1 MMNVLQVGKFY
12 HPHPGGM
19 ETVLRDL
26 CLAIKDQVKLRVLVA
41 NTSPTTIRE
50 TIEGVDVT
58 RAASWGTVASTSVC
72 PRFPAMMNS
81 FAADIVHLHEP
92 NPLAVF
98 SYLTAKPR
106 GKLIV
111 SFHSEVVRQR
121 FLQKVY
127 HPFSRQVLQRAA
139 RIVVGSPAPLQHWPT
154 LAPFRD
160 KCVVVPFGIDVR
172 PFQDKQKYAHA
183 IGEIRRQFGE
193 PLLLF
198 VGRLVYYKGIEYLLE
213 AMRQVSARL
222 LIIGDG
228 PLRAKLAQAVQQNGL
243 KNKVVLLGQRPLD
256 QLPAYYHACD
266 LFILPSIHKSEAFG
280 IVQLEAMACGK
291 PVISTDLPSGVPWVN
306 QNGQTGLVIPPRDVE
321 ALIRAIN
328 LLVTNPSLRARLGR
342 GGQQRVAQEFTRER
356 MGARLLALY
365 EQVLRE

>member
-1 MMNVLQVGKFY
+1 MKVLQVGKFY

-26 CLAIKDQVKLRVLVA
+26 CLAIQDQVELRVLVA

-58 RAASWGTVASTSVC
+58 RAASWGLVASTSIC
-72 PRFPAMMNS
+72 PGFPALMKS
-81 FAADIVHLHEP
+81 FDADIVHLHEP
-92 NPLAVF
+92 NPLAVL
-98 SYLTAKPR
+98 SCLGARPR
-106 GKLIV
+106 GKLII

-121 FLQKVY
+121 LLRKVY
-127 HPFSRQVLQRAA
+127 QPFSNQLLQQAKC
-139 RIVVGSPAPLQHWPT
+139 IVVSSPAPIEHWPT
-154 LAPFRD
+154 LAPFRE

-172 PFQDKQKYAHA
+172 PFQAVEQHA
-183 IGEIRRQFGE
+183 GAAREIRRRFGE

-198 VGRLVYYKGIEYLLE
+198 VGRLVYYKGVEFLLE
-213 AMRQVSARL
+213 AMRDVPARL

-243 KNKVVLLGQRPLD
+243 KGKVVLLGERPLE

-306 QNGQTGLVIPPRDVE
+306 QDGQTGLVVPPKDVG

-328 LLVTNPSLRARLGR
+328 LLLTNPSLRVQLGH
-342 GGQQRVAQEFTRER
+342 GGQQRVAREFTRER

-365 EQVLRE
+365 EQVRRE